1 MKSKHP
7 SDCSEELL
15 WKTYHC
21 LVNGCKSKDKKWPRL
36 DNFRSHLK
44 RIHRL
49 SDSEIEHYVR
59 RLVTNAR
66 QRMDIANGDVKGRD
80 EAETL

>member
-15 WKTYHC
+15 LKTYYC
-21 LVNGCKSKDKKWPRL
+21 LVDGCKSKDKKWPRL

-44 RIHRL
+44 RIHHL
-49 SDSEIEHYVR
+49 SDGETEHYVR
-59 RLVTNAR
+59 RLVTNAP
-66 QRMDIANGDVKGRD
+66 QRMDIANGDSKGRD
-80 EAETL
+80 RAENP